1 MDRQG
6 ILMDEFREEKP
17 IHPQGTLRRSL
28 ERVGGLAVLIG
39 GTALKWGFIFVK
51 FFGFFISVAAYTL
64 WFHSWTFA
72 LGFVLMILVHELGH
86 VVEAR
91 HQGLKVS
98 WPTFIPFFGA
108 FVTIERAGLTPWK
121 NALISLAGPFTGG
134 AAAGV
139 VWAVGSARDST
150 QLVVLANIAFLLNAF
165 NMLPVGFLD
174 GGQTVRAAREEWRMP
189 RIQFQAG
196 VPIAAFAPDRTRAL
210 AIGALYLGLAA
221 LRIAGMLATRPSGG
235 GL

>member
-6 ILMDEFREEKP
+6 LLMDEFRNEKP

-86 VVEAR
+86 VAEAR
-91 HQGLKVS
+91 RQGLKVS
-98 WPTFIPFFGA
+98 WPRFIPFLGA
-108 FVTIERAGLTPWK
+108 YVTIERAGLTPWK
-121 NALISLAGPFTGG
+121 NAMISLAGPFTGG
-134 AAAGV
+134 AAAAV
-139 VWAVGSARDST
+139 VWAFGSARDSQ
-150 QLVVLANIAFLLNAF
+150 QLIVLANIAFLLNAF
-165 NMLPVGFLD
+165 NLLPVGFLD
-174 GGQTVRAAREEWRMP
+174 GGQAVRAAHEAWRMP
-189 RIQFQAG
+189 RIQFAEG
-196 VPIAAFAPDRTRAL
+196 VPVAAFAPDRTRAL
-210 AIGALYLGLAA
+210 AIWFIYFALAA
-221 LRIAGMLATRPSGG
+221 LLVAGMLATRPSGG

>member
-6 ILMDEFREEKP
+6 ILMDQFQNEKP
-17 IHPQGTLRRSL
+17 IHPQGSLRRSL
-28 ERVGGLAVLIG
+28 ERAGGLAVLIG

-64 WFHSWTFA
+64 CVHSWTFA

-86 VVEAR
+86 VAEAR

-134 AAAGV
+134 AAAATVSGV
-139 VWAVGSARDST
+139 ASPRGPGP
-150 QLVVLANIAFLLNAF
+150 LA
-165 NMLPVGFLD
+165 G
-174 GGQTVRAAREEWRMP
+174 R
-189 RIQFQAG
+189 
-196 VPIAAFAPDRTRAL
+196 
-210 AIGALYLGLAA
+210 
-221 LRIAGMLATRPSGG
+221 
-235 GL
+235 

>member
-6 ILMDEFREEKP
+6 FLMEEFRNEKP
-17 IHPQGTLRRSL
+17 IHPQGTMRRTL
-28 ERVGGLAVLIG
+28 ERIGGLAVLIG

-51 FFGFFISVAAYTL
+51 FFGIFISVAAYTL

-72 LGFVLMILVHELGH
+72 VGFVLMILIHELGH
-86 VVEAR
+86 VAEAR

-98 WPTFIPFFGA
+98 WPTFIPFLGA
-108 FVTIERAGLTPWK
+108 FVMIERAGLTPWK

-134 AAAGV
+134 VAAAL
-139 VWAVGSARDST
+139 VWAAGSARDST
-150 QLVVLANIAFLLNAF
+150 QLIVLANIAFLLNAF
-165 NMLPVGFLD
+165 NMLPIGFLD
-174 GGQTVRAAREEWRMP
+174 GGQTVRAAREEWHMP

-196 VPIAAFAPDRTRAL
+196 VPIAALAPDRARAL
-210 AIGALYLGLAA
+210 AIWALYAGLFA
-221 LRIAGMLATRPSGG
+221 LLIVGMLATRPTGG